1 MFGDSTM
8 KRTAEKE
15 QRSLPVAVKV
25 KWIDGLQFVAND
37 DKGHS
42 IVMDV
47 SKEHGGEDSGFGPM
61 QLLLAAFG
69 GCTGIDVVEILLK
82 QRQKLEDLE
91 IGVSGERVSESP
103 RVYDKIYVE
112 YRLRGRELKDKAVQ
126 RAIQLSQDKYCSVG
140 ATLKAKAKVSYDYDI
155 QQT

>member
-1 MFGDSTM
+1 M
-8 KRTAEKE
+8 KRAVEEKHE
-15 QRSLPVAVKV
+15 TLPSVVKV
-25 KWIDGLQFVAND
+25 KWIDGLQFVASD

-47 SKEHGGEDSGFGPM
+47 PQKHGGEGSAFGPM

-69 GCTGIDVVEILLK
+69 GCTGIDVVDILRK

-91 IGVSGERVSESP
+91 IIVSGERVYEP
-103 RVYDKIYVE
+103 PKVYSKVHVE
-112 YRLRGRELKDKAVQ
+112 YRLKGKYLQEKAVR
-126 RAIQLSQDKYCSVG
+126 RATQLSQDKYCSVG
-140 ATLKAKAKVSYDYDI
+140 ATLKAKAKVTYNYVI

>member
-1 MFGDSTM
+1 M
-8 KRTAEKE
+8 KHIIEEKQE
-15 QRSLPVAVKV
+15 SLPIAVKV
-25 KWIDGLQFVAND
+25 KWIDGLRFVAND

-47 SKEHGGEDSGFGPM
+47 SKEHGGEGSGFGPM
-61 QLLLAAFG
+61 QLLLASLG
-69 GCTGIDVVEILLK
+69 GCTGIDVLEILRK

-91 IGVSGERVSESP
+91 MIVSGERVAEPP
-103 RVYDKIYVE
+103 RVYDKVHVE
-112 YRLRGRELKDKAVQ
+112 YRLKGKDLKEKAVQ
-126 RAIQLSQDKYCSVG
+126 RAIQLSQDRYCSVG